1 METVKNRRSIRK
13 YAGKPV
19 DEELLRRLLE
29 VVWEWTL
36 NMGNSQLYCVVG

>member
-29 VVWEWTL
+29 VSERTQTWGTCSSTAWW
-36 NMGNSQLYCVVG
+36 